1 MADVCIKRQQ
11 TLDVAKMFD
20 RDCDVHGAVVVL
32 KSTYKLA
39 SSLILERV
47 DAVFRHDLKIVLLIY
62 AAGTL
67 DALKLTAA
75 VCLAG
80 GLAQWGRPHH
90 DAARP
95 KPMPLAM
102 DNYLLASGKREAY
115 HWFSS
120 GTAVDGQLSIIFH
133 EAEVCLGKVASLLQP
148 LLSEICTID
157 AATTGGGVK
166 VGLYDCRLVPKLE
179 QHVYH
184 TSSNAGLK
192 VKAVEVVA
200 DPSAH
205 LRVVAPPESVL
216 HGYKAESEQALMD
229 TLRSASEY
237 VPYGDVRAVSKSPA
251 SVGEDLGR
259 PLGQPPLL
267 RHRSEGSV
275 LPTALHDP
283 HFHLPPGRYTV
294 EFYDLRSAARMRKAM
309 NFHSH
314 SAPVLPSLPDTYSW
328 AMTLYS
334 RYGFRVVEPRDLEAV
349 GNFGHRR
356 RSPSCDEGR
365 ESLEIDLQK
374 VKLGVDN
381 RTAVMIRNVPRN
393 YTQPMLF
400 AELVEAIGNAGY
412 NVFMID
418 YIYMPYDVRQK
429 ESSTYVFANVKEAAM
444 IEALYGIFEGR
455 WWSQSS
461 VKEQRPARISY
472 AKCHGLE
479 AILNSL
485 SRGAAQQLPACY
497 RPLVAMSTPLT
508 QTITRGSPVLLDTH
522 DQTVGQAPRPLPKR
536 AKSARSVGEKTET
549 RVSTEASKI
558 DFALLPTPH
567 LSRHASD
574 GGAPLLLFD
583 SATSSTPTDGEGAKP
598 RRRTPPTS
606 CWSVHRPAVDS
617 VSYESTR
624 DEEEEQCLS
633 TATEI

>member
-1 MADVCIKRQQ
+1 MSVDYSV
-11 TLDVAKMFD
+11 T
-20 RDCDVHGAVVVL
+20 
-32 KSTYKLA
+32 T
-39 SSLILERV
+39 ER
-47 DAVFRHDLKIVLLIY
+47 L
-62 AAGTL
+62 
-67 DALKLTAA
+67 
-75 VCLAG
+75 C
-80 GLAQWGRPHH
+80 
-90 DAARP
+90 RP
-95 KPMPLAM
+95 KPMPPPM
-102 DNYLLASGKREAY
+102 DTYLLAS
-115 HWFSS
+115 
-120 GTAVDGQLSIIFH
+120 GQLSIIFH

-157 AATTGGGVK
+157 AATTGGGGVK

-237 VPYGDVRAVSKSPA
+237 YGDVRAVSKSPA

-444 IEALYGIFEGR
+444 IEALYGIFEGPSPLER
-455 WWSQSS
+455 VVQSVEDFVSLPSSADAAASTS
-461 VKEQRPARISY
+461 VRY
-472 AKCHGLE
+472 AKCHGLD

-497 RPLVAMSTPLT
+497 RPLVAMSTPPT
-508 QTITRGSPVLLDTH
+508 QTITRGSPVLLGTH
-522 DQTVGQAPRPLPKR
+522 DQTARQAPRPLPKR
-536 AKSARSVGEKTET
+536 AKSARSVGDKTET

-567 LSRHASD
+567 LSRHAAGS
-574 GGAPLLLFD
+574 GAPLLLFD
-583 SATSSTPTDGEGAKP
+583 SATSSTPTDSEGAKP
-598 RRRTPPTS
+598 RRRTPPTG

-633 TATEI
+633 TATEIAYHCLQED

>member
-1 MADVCIKRQQ
+1 MSVDYS
-11 TLDVAKMFD
+11 VA
-20 RDCDVHGAVVVL
+20 
-32 KSTYKLA
+32 T
-39 SSLILERV
+39 ERL
-47 DAVFRHDLKIVLLIY
+47 F
-62 AAGTL
+62 
-67 DALKLTAA
+67 
-75 VCLAG
+75 
-80 GLAQWGRPHH
+80 
-90 DAARP
+90 RP
-95 KPMPLAM
+95 KPSAM
-102 DNYLLASGKREAY
+102 DAYLLAS
-115 HWFSS
+115 
-120 GTAVDGQLSIIFH
+120 GQLSIIFH

-166 VGLYDCRLVPKLE
+166 VGLYDYRLVPKLE

-205 LRVVAPPESVL
+205 LRVVVPPESVL
-216 HGYKAESEQALMD
+216 REYKAESEQALMAN
-229 TLRSASEY
+229 LRSASEY
-237 VPYGDVRAVSKSPA
+237 YGEVRTVSKSPP

-259 PLGQPPLL
+259 PLVAMGQPPLL

-275 LPTALHDP
+275 LPTALDDP
-283 HFHLPPGRYTV
+283 RFPSPAGRYTI

-314 SAPVLPSLPDTYSW
+314 SAPILPSLPDTYSW

-334 RYGFRVVEPRDLEAV
+334 RYGFRVVELRDLEAV

-444 IEALYGIFEGR
+444 IEALSLVVAELRERTTPGQDFV
-455 WWSQSS
+455 SLPSS
-461 VKEQRPARISY
+461 AD
-472 AKCHGLE
+472 
-479 AILNSL
+479 
-485 SRGAAQQLPACY
+485 AAA
-497 RPLVAMSTPLT
+497 A
-508 QTITRGSPVLLDTH
+508 
-522 DQTVGQAPRPLPKR
+522 
-536 AKSARSVGEKTET
+536 SASV
-549 RVSTEASKI
+549 
-558 DFALLPTPH
+558 
-567 LSRHASD
+567 
-574 GGAPLLLFD
+574 
-583 SATSSTPTDGEGAKP
+583 
-598 RRRTPPTS
+598 
-606 CWSVHRPAVDS
+606 RPAVDS

-624 DEEEEQCLS
+624 NEEEEQCLS
-633 TATEI
+633 TATEIANHCLQED

>member
-1 MADVCIKRQQ
+1 
-11 TLDVAKMFD
+11 
-20 RDCDVHGAVVVL
+20 L
-32 KSTYKLA
+32 KSTCKLA
-39 SSLILERV
+39 SSLIVERV
-47 DAVFRHDLKIVLLIY
+47 DAGFRHDLNIVLLIY

-75 VCLAG
+75 VCLAR
-80 GLAQWGRPHH
+80 GLAQWSRPHH
-90 DAARP
+90 DAARSADGP
-95 KPMPLAM
+95 NFDSCLVEVSANSRARFRRVTTERLCRPMPPAM
-102 DNYLLASGKREAY
+102 DTYLLAS
-115 HWFSS
+115 
-120 GTAVDGQLSIIFH
+120 GQLSIIFH

-216 HGYKAESEQALMD
+216 QEYKAESEQALMD

-237 VPYGDVRAVSKSPA
+237 YGDVRAVSKSPA

-267 RHRSEGSV
+267 RRRSEGSV

-309 NFHSH
+309 NYHSH

-444 IEALYGIFEGR
+444 IEALSLVVAELRERTTSGQDFV
-455 WWSQSS
+455 SLPSS
-461 VKEQRPARISY
+461 PDS
-472 AKCHGLE
+472 
-479 AILNSL
+479 
-485 SRGAAQQLPACY
+485 AAMA
-497 RPLVAMSTPLT
+497 
-508 QTITRGSPVLLDTH
+508 LL
-522 DQTVGQAPRPLPKR
+522 
-536 AKSARSVGEKTET
+536 RSVGEKTET
-549 RVSTEASKI
+549 RVSTDASKI

-567 LSRHASD
+567 LSRHAAG
-574 GGAPLLLFD
+574 GGAPLPLFD
-583 SATSSTPTDGEGAKP
+583 SATSSTPTDSEGAKP
-598 RRRTPPTS
+598 RRRTPPTG

-617 VSYESTR
+617 LSYESTR

-633 TATEI
+633 TATEIANHCLQED

>member
-1 MADVCIKRQQ
+1 MAPNQPPIVRAAAAASVVLLLLFNLPLSNGI
-11 TLDVAKMFD
+11 
-20 RDCDVHGAVVVL
+20 GAVGPHDRAPFTDLHGRDYAVKARAVVCVKTETRDGFIAAL
-32 KSTYKLA
+32 KSTCKLA

-47 DAVFRHDLKIVLLIY
+47 DAGFRHDLNIVLLIY

-75 VCLAG
+75 VCLAR
-80 GLAQWGRPHH
+80 GLAQWSRPHH
-90 DAARP
+90 DAARSADGPNFDSCLVEVSANSRARFRRVTTERLCRP
-95 KPMPLAM
+95 KPMPPAM
-102 DNYLLASGKREAY
+102 DTYLLAS
-115 HWFSS
+115 
-120 GTAVDGQLSIIFH
+120 GQLSIIFH

-237 VPYGDVRAVSKSPA
+237 YGDVRAVSKSPA

-429 ESSTYVFANVKEAAM
+429 ESSTYVFANVKGGSHDRSLVWDIRRSIAV
-444 IEALYGIFEGR
+444 GEG
-455 WWSQSS
+455 
-461 VKEQRPARISY
+461 
-472 AKCHGLE
+472 G
-479 AILNSL
+479 
-485 SRGAAQQLPACY
+485 
-497 RPLVAMSTPLT
+497 
-508 QTITRGSPVLLDTH
+508 PVE
-522 DQTVGQAPRPLPKR
+522 
-536 AKSARSVGEKTET
+536 SARSVGEKTET

-567 LSRHASD
+567 LSRHAAG

-583 SATSSTPTDGEGAKP
+583 SATSSTPTDSEGAKP
-598 RRRTPPTS
+598 RRRTPPTG

-633 TATEI
+633 TATEIANHCLQED